1 MAQLAALAAVQ
12 VILAQAVQQQVVKV
26 LQVATGRELL
36 SVQAVVVA
44 QAQLVL
50 QAAVL
55 VALLHKA
62 A

>member
-12 VILAQAVQQQVVKV
+12 VILAQAVQQQVGKV